1 MTRRSSF
8 STSLGLVA
16 GLSRGGARRDGGWRV
31 VPGPINSAERAAVA
45 SARGR
50 FAAFLPVGL
59 CRYARRV
66 GSHGGDIIGAWELA
80 DRSPSMIDR
89 PWHKRSP
96 RRHRGRSAITPV
108 AAGSPLHGTRAP
120 RSNTSGLTF
129 RFFHVSPPLSRQQLS
144 RLARWRGS
152 CWPVVPCPHE
162 WRLASRGCAALRLP
176 LRFRFGRGAAACSH
190 SSTIRL
196 ACRSLVSAK
205 EPERVR
211 LEFAGDGGAGA
222 DRDRQ

>member
-1 MTRRSSF
+1 VTRRSSF

-129 RFFHVSPPLSRQQLS
+129 RFFHVSPPAVAPAAVAAGEVAGFL
-144 RLARWRGS
+144 
-152 CWPVVPCPHE
+152 
-162 WRLASRGCAALRLP
+162 LASRPVPARVAVGVTRLRGSASSAPLSLRSGGRRLLALEHDQASLSFPRQCQ
-176 LRFRFGRGAAACSH
+176 GTGAG
-190 SSTIRL
+190 
-196 ACRSLVSAK
+196 SA
-205 EPERVR
+205 RVR
-211 LEFAGDGGAGA
+211 G
-222 DRDRQ
+222 